1 MTINQKINA
10 KVKFNVNNAYLQI
23 AYHYNNNDN
32 FKAMYVNLDTC
43 IITLLKTNI
52 NN

>member
-10 KVKFNVNNAYLQI
+10 KVKFNVKNAYLQI
-23 AYHYNNNDN
+23 AYHYSINDN
-32 FKAMYVNLDTC
+32 FKAMYVNLDAC
-43 IITLLKTNI
+43 INSLLKTNI